1 MTITNSEAATD
12 TSAETALRVHQLIG
26 GVWGP
31 SDNGQW
37 RTVENPA
44 RRTTLAYIPDS
55 GESDVNR
62 AVEAAAE
69 AFKSWSVL
77 PARERGRLLTA
88 IGDKIAENQEEL
100 ARIIASETGNALRT
114 QSRGEAASSADVFRY
129 YGGVASEQKGETLP
143 FGENLLSYTVRE
155 PIGVVGGIV
164 PWNAPVILSTMK
176 ITMALMTG
184 NTLVLKTAE
193 LAPLAVLKLA
203 EWASEILPAGV
214 VNVLTGSGQKVGAPL
229 SRHPKVA
236 KLTFTGSTGVGKD
249 ILAAAADRIVPVTL
263 ELGGKS
269 PAIVFPD
276 SDDAATVQGVIA
288 GMRFTRQGQSCTAGS
303 RLYLH
308 KDIFDSFLE
317 KLTAEL
323 GKLKIG
329 DPLDEATDMGAIV
342 SGKQYDTVI
351 SYISGALAKGGH
363 LVTGGIE
370 RPVDGDGYYVA
381 PTVIAGAAA
390 DWDVTKEEV
399 FGPVLV
405 VIPWEDEDEVIAA
418 ANDSDYGLAG
428 YVWSK
433 DVSTALRTANRLQV
447 GWVQINRGGGQL
459 PGMSYGGNKQSGL
472 GREYSLDGALESF
485 TNVKNITIAI

>member
-1 MTITNSEAATD
+1 MTITTTASETQKDGIEAPH
-12 TSAETALRVHQLIG
+12 VNQLIG

-37 RTVENPA
+37 RPVENPA
-44 RRTTLAYIPDS
+44 RRTTLAHIPDS
-55 GESDVNR
+55 GASDVDR
-62 AVEAAAE
+62 AVAAATK
-69 AFKSWSVL
+69 AFKEWSVL
-77 PARERGRLLTA
+77 PARDRGRMLMA
-88 IGDKIAENQEEL
+88 IGDKIAENNEEL

-114 QSRGEAASSADVFRY
+114 QARGEAASGADIFRF
-129 YGGVASEQKGETLP
+129 YGEVASEQKGETLP

-155 PIGVVGGIV
+155 SIGVVGGIV
-164 PWNAPVILSTMK
+164 PWNAPVTLSTLKMA
-176 ITMALMTG
+176 MALMTG

-193 LAPLAVLKLA
+193 LAPLAVLKVA
-203 EWASEILPAGV
+203 EWAHEILPPGV
-214 VNVLTGSGQKVGAPL
+214 LNVLTGTGKAVGVPL
-229 SRHPKVA
+229 SRHPGIA

-276 SDDAATVQGVIA
+276 SDNDATVQGVIA

-308 KDIFDSFLE
+308 RDIFDSFLG
-317 KLTAEL
+317 KLSTEL

-329 DPLDEATDMGAIV
+329 DPLDEVSDIGAIV
-342 SGKQYDTVI
+342 SGTQYDTVI
-351 SYISGALAKGGH
+351 RYINGALEKGGH
-363 LVTGGIE
+363 LVTGGVQ
-370 RPVDGDGYYVA
+370 RPLAGDGYFVA
-381 PTVIAGAAA
+381 PTVIVDAEA
-390 DWDVTKEEV
+390 DWDITREEV

-405 VIPWEDEDEVIAA
+405 VIPWDDEDDVIAA
-418 ANDSDYGLAG
+418 ANDSNYGLAG
-428 YVWSK
+428 YIWSK
-433 DVSTALRTANRLQV
+433 DVSTALRTANRLEA

-472 GREYSLDGALESF
+472 GREYSVEGALESF
-485 TNVKNITIAI
+485 TTVKNITIAI

>member
-1 MTITNSEAATD
+1 MTTVNTEQVLAGND
-12 TSAETALRVHQLIG
+12 SAPKVHQLVG

-37 RTVENPA
+37 LEVENPA
-44 RRTTLAYIPDS
+44 RRTTIAYIPES

-69 AFKSWSVL
+69 AFKTWGIL
-77 PARERGRLLTA
+77 PPRERGRLLIA
-88 IGDKIAENQEEL
+88 IGDKISENQEEI
-100 ARIIASETGNALRT
+100 ARLVASETGNALRT
-114 QSRGEAASSADVFRY
+114 QARGEVASSADVFRF
-129 YGGVASEQKGETLP
+129 YGEAAFQQKGETFP

-155 PIGVVGGIV
+155 PLGVVGGIV

-176 ITMALMTG
+176 IAMALMTG

-193 LAPLAVLKLA
+193 LAPLGVLKLA
-203 EWASEILPAGV
+203 ELANDILPSGV
-214 VNVLTGSGQKVGAPL
+214 LNVLTGTGKDVGGPL
-229 SRHPKVA
+229 CRHPKIA
-236 KLTFTGSTGVGKD
+236 KLTFTGSTGVGKE
-249 ILAAAADRIVPVTL
+249 ILAAAADRVVPVTL

-276 SDDAATVQGVIA
+276 SDDLAAVQGVIA
-288 GMRFTRQGQSCTAGS
+288 AMRFTRQGQSCTAGS

-308 KDIFDSFLE
+308 RDIFDSFLA

-329 DPLDEATDMGAIV
+329 DPLDEESDMGAIV

-351 SYISGALAKGGH
+351 RYINGALDQGGH

-370 RPVDGDGYYVA
+370 RPVAGDGYFVA
-381 PTVIAGAAA
+381 PTVISGAGE
-390 DWDVTKEEV
+390 DWTVTREEV

-405 VIPWEDEDEVIAA
+405 VIPWDNEDEVIEA
-418 ANDSDYGLAG
+418 ANNSHYGLAG
-428 YVWSK
+428 YVFSK
-433 DVSTALRTANRLQV
+433 DISTAVRTANRLEV

-459 PGMSYGGNKQSGL
+459 PGMAYGGNKQSGL
-472 GREYSLDGALESF
+472 GREYSVEGALESF

>member
-1 MTITNSEAATD
+1 
-12 TSAETALRVHQLIG
+12 
-26 GVWGP
+26 
-31 SDNGQW
+31 
-37 RTVENPA
+37 
-44 RRTTLAYIPDS
+44 
-55 GESDVNR
+55 
-62 AVEAAAE
+62 
-69 AFKSWSVL
+69 
-77 PARERGRLLTA
+77 
-88 IGDKIAENQEEL
+88 
-100 ARIIASETGNALRT
+100 
-114 QSRGEAASSADVFRY
+114 
-129 YGGVASEQKGETLP
+129 
-143 FGENLLSYTVRE
+143 
-155 PIGVVGGIV
+155 
-164 PWNAPVILSTMK
+164 MK

-214 VNVLTGSGQKVGAPL
+214 LNVLTGSGQAVGAPL

-276 SDDAATVQGVIA
+276 SDDLATVQGVIA

-317 KLTAEL
+317 KLSAEL

-351 SYISGALAKGGH
+351 SYISGAVEKGGR
-363 LVTGGIE
+363 LVTGGVE
-370 RPVDGDGYYVA
+370 RPVDGDGYFVA
-381 PTVIAGAAA
+381 PTVIAGADD
-390 DWDVTKEEV
+390 DWAVTKEEV

-405 VIPWEDEDEVIAA
+405 VIPWEDEEEVIAA

-447 GWVQINRGGGQL
+447 GWVNVNRGGGQI
-459 PGMSYGGNKQSGL
+459 PGMAYGGNKQSGL

>member
-1 MTITNSEAATD
+1 MTITNTETAAQATD
-12 TSAETALRVHQLIG
+12 NDAPRVNQLIG

-31 SDNGQW
+31 SDNGEW
-37 RTVENPA
+37 RPVENPA
-44 RRTTLAYIPDS
+44 RRTTIAYIPDS
-55 GESDVNR
+55 RESDVNR

-69 AFKSWSVL
+69 AFKTWGVL
-77 PARERGRLLTA
+77 PARERGRLLIA
-88 IGDKIAENQEEL
+88 IGDKIAENQEEI
-100 ARIIASETGNALRT
+100 ARLVASETGNALRT
-114 QSRGEAASSADVFRY
+114 QARGEVASAADVFRF
-129 YGGVASEQKGETLP
+129 YGEAAFQQKGETFP

-155 PIGVVGGIV
+155 PLGVVGGIV

-176 ITMALMTG
+176 IAMALMTG

-193 LAPLAVLKLA
+193 LAPLGVLKLA
-203 EWASEILPAGV
+203 ELADEILPAGV
-214 VNVLTGSGQKVGAPL
+214 LNVLTGTGQAVGNPL
-229 SRHPKVA
+229 CRHPKVA

-249 ILAAAADRIVPVTL
+249 ILSAAAGRIVPVTL

-276 SDDAATVQGVIA
+276 SDDVATAQGVIA

-329 DPLDEATDMGAIV
+329 DPLDEETDMGAIV
-342 SGKQYDTVI
+342 SGKQYETVI
-351 SYISGALAKGGH
+351 RYINGAVQQGGH
-363 LVTGGIE
+363 LVTGGVE
-370 RPVDGDGYYVA
+370 RPVEGEGYFVA
-381 PTVIAGAAA
+381 PTVITGAGDEWA
-390 DWDVTKEEV
+390 VTREEV

-405 VIPWEDEDEVIAA
+405 VIPWEDEDEVVKA
-418 ANDSDYGLAG
+418 ANNSEYGLAG

-433 DVSTALRTANRLQV
+433 DISTAVRTANRLEV

-472 GREYSLDGALESF
+472 GREYSIEGALESF